1 MPHII
6 VKLAKG
12 RKEAAKIALTEKI
25 LKAVTDTVNPD
36 EDAVSIAIDEIESS
50 AWEKDIYQLEIMKDE
65 KRLYK
70 KPRYKL

>member
-12 RKEAAKIALTEKI
+12 RKEAVKIALTEKI

-70 KPRYKL
+70 KPGYKL